1 MNTEE
6 LTRYKTMSVEDIDR
20 KIIPDI
26 EDIKNNKSIDP
37 ISMYFMNVGNVLVK
51 CSYAKNGR
59 SLEECFLSYLK
70 KKAMLLD

>member
-26 EDIKNNKSIDP
+26 EDVKNNKSIDP
-37 ISMYFMNVGNVLVK
+37 ISMYFMNIGNVLVK

>member
-26 EDIKNNKSIDP
+26 EDINNNKSIDP
-37 ISMYFMNVGNVLVK
+37 ISMYFMNIGNVLVK

-59 SLEECFLSYLK
+59 SLEECFFLSEEK
-70 KKAMLLD
+70 SNAT